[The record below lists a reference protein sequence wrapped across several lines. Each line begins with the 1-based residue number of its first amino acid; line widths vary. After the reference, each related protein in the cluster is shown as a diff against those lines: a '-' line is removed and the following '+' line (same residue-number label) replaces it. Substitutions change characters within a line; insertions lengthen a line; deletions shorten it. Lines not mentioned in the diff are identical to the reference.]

1 MFLDTFNI
9 LHNLKYAREIFV
21 EISAVLKWCV
31 HIRVT
36 QINKKFVIF

>member
-1 MFLDTFNI
+1 MLLDTFNV
-9 LHNLKYAREIFV
+9 LHDLKYAREIFV

-36 QINKKFVIF
+36 QINKNVVI